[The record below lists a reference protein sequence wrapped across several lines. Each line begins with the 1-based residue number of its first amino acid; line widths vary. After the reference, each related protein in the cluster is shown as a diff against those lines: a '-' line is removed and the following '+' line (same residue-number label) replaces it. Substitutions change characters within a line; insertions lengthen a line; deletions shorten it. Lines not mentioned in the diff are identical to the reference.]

1 MKFLSNQELTNA
13 LQSCSISEITSFK
26 QRVTDFSEDFA
37 IEVVKSYLINNFDM
51 EHELRPYQEFEH
63 SKIYQDGD
71 RIRITSNQDNQDF
84 VELWDISLIDT
95 PLYTETPITP
105 EDDPF
110 YSNFD
115 PLDDSPVEE
124 FLVVKHNTCYPQT
137 IQKPIQSF
145 INGVENYETVP
156 NPLYNQYC
164 GIITCSDSV
173 INSGYITNH
182 YTKFY
187 DTETNLIT
195 DINFGDIS
203 SLEANSYL
211 NNLNNFEQYLLINK
225 ERDFNKDDRNVIL
238 KQLILDIFTYNLI
251 QRIHPRQISETII
264 ERYTTAIETLRQIQ
278 RGDISINLKKYEGTE
293 FQNNMSV
300 RWGISKS
307 GMRNSF

>member
-1 MKFLSNQELTNA
+1 
-13 LQSCSISEITSFK
+13 
-26 QRVTDFSEDFA
+26 
-37 IEVVKSYLINNFDM
+37 
-51 EHELRPYQEFEH
+51 
-63 SKIYQDGD
+63 
-71 RIRITSNQDNQDF
+71 
-84 VELWDISLIDT
+84 
-95 PLYTETPITP
+95 
-105 EDDPF
+105 
-110 YSNFD
+110 
-115 PLDDSPVEE
+115 
-124 FLVVKHNTCYPQT
+124 
-137 IQKPIQSF
+137 
-145 INGVENYETVP
+145 VENYETVP

-195 DINFGDIS
+195 DINFGDILG
-203 SLEANSYL
+203 LEANSYL